1 MKLSNLILEEPHLLE
16 ENLLNTLKKAI
27 SKVGQF
33 LKNTLK
39 KVLEKLPFGK
49 RTTIKVPIDYSVLGE
64 STGKF
69 GSLAGIYVEHATA
82 YYLCLAMKEAG
93 LNVITDES
101 MLEANMNKAYDTMVD
116 VANKDQGSVQVPQ
129 KMHAGQVL
137 GSKILDEVKDLP
149 DLGLTQ
155 FEITQVGGAGEK
167 SDLNI
172 TIIKPDLTR
181 VIGISLKATDN
192 TTDITGVDF
201 ILRAA
206 ARFFL
211 PELLE
216 LNGKF
221 KSDSSGDKVKQTL
234 PEFAKLQ
241 QEVYDKIFTKEEDKQ
256 WSAQAKAL
264 NQEAV
269 DKFGKR
275 TSDNK
280 EQWREFFERNGLT
293 GLDKG
298 KPAAKNYH
306 FAIKEKYNGDEK
318 AFYQAFDDI
327 TTRFGSALVKKFDS
341 NSEYG
346 VNWIKNQVGV
356 DTDLAFYGYLSSKL
370 TRGNPRIV
378 TTKHSP
384 EFIKA
389 IEELSKGKIKLKI
402 EKRNPESR
410 GAQLYL
416 GETKIFD
423 LTFAFNAAGGVLHQ
437 AKTDKNLG
445 TEI

>member
-1 MKLSNLILEEPHLLE
+1 MKLSNLILEEPNLLE

-69 GSLAGIYVEHATA
+69 GSLAGTYVEHATA

-93 LNVITDES
+93 LNVVTDES

-116 VANKDQGSVQVPQ
+116 AANQNQGNKQVPQ

-155 FEITQVGGAGEK
+155 FEISQVGGAGEK

-181 VIGISLKATDN
+181 VIGISLKATNN

-211 PELLE
+211 PETLE
-216 LNGKF
+216 PSGQFRSNTE
-221 KSDSSGDKVKQTL
+221 GDKIKQTL
-234 PEFAKLQ
+234 PEFGKLQ
-241 QEVYDKIFTKEEDKQ
+241 QEIYDKIFTKEESKL
-256 WSAQAKAL
+256 WTAQAKAL
-264 NQEAV
+264 NNEAEK
-269 DKFGKR
+269 KFGER
-275 TSDNK
+275 TDDNR
-280 EQWREFFERNGLT
+280 EQWREFFHSKGLT
-293 GLDKG
+293 DLNPTR
-298 KPAAKNYH
+298 PAAKNYH
-306 FAIKEKYNGDEK
+306 FAIKEKYNGDKK
-318 AFYQAFDDI
+318 AFDQAFDDI
-327 TTRFGSALVKKFDS
+327 TTRFCEALVKKFDS

-346 VNWIKNQVGV
+346 INWIKNQVGV

-370 TRGNPRIV
+370 TKGDPLIL

-384 EFIKA
+384 EFTKA
-389 IEELSKGKIKLKI
+389 IEDLSKGKIKLKI

-423 LTFAFNAAGGVLHQ
+423 LTFAFNAGGGILHQ
-437 AKTDKNLG
+437 AKTNTKLG